1 MQNVS
6 CLCPLGDSSHRR
18 AQRPVRTG
26 LTFPEVVFMASVG
39 TVGSGQEVFSG
50 RSVAAWVSETSF
62 DIIRSH
68 LRHSARNDR
77 KSVVRG
83 QVKSIHFGFRGHKAS
98 SAEYSRADWD
108 LHANHPARLRVLA
121 SSSLASLFQGKQVR
135 WRSIASQQ
143 HNHQQK
149 CKRQSTSNLRFRRE
163 SGDSKAALL
172 AVD

>member
-1 MQNVS
+1 VQIVS
-6 CLCPLGDSSHRR
+6 CLCPAEIPAMAAPSAVPASLFHRLCLWILGNI
-18 AQRPVRTG
+18 
-26 LTFPEVVFMASVG
+26 
-39 TVGSGQEVFSG
+39 GSGHG
-50 RSVAAWVSETSF
+50 VSETSF

-68 LRHSARNDR
+68 LRHSARNDH

-135 WRSIASQQ
+135 WRSIVSQQ